1 MAWFLFIDESG
12 QDGTRSPYEV
22 LAGVAVRDV
31 NLWPLILELH
41 TAELQRFGRRYS
53 AGNRE
58 LKGRKIL
65 KKKVFRHTELNCQVL
80 PDEIPA
86 LAKEVLDRGAG
97 ASVRHFKALAIA
109 KLGYADDVF
118 RICARFGCKLFASVV
133 DRDAP
138 NSALDGLRKDY
149 AYLFQ
154 RFYYF
159 LRDQP
164 GGGEQGLIVFDE
176 LEKSQSHIL
185 LDQAHRYFKETAVGR
200 TRAGL
205 VIPEPFFVHSD
216 LTTGIQLA
224 DLAAYCIAWGFRTA
238 SMRAPMRTE
247 INERY
252 SQYIS
257 DLRYRA
263 EIAYQGNP
271 NYVMWGI
278 SHITDLRTRREQL
291 ELGET

>member
-31 NLWPLILELH
+31 NLWPLIMDLH
-41 TAELQRFGRRYS
+41 DAEEQRFGRRYS
-53 AGNRE
+53 AGSRE

-65 KKKVFRHTELNCQVL
+65 KKKVFRHTELNCQIL
-80 PDEIPA
+80 PNEVADLAREA
-86 LAKEVLDRGAG
+86 LNDG
-97 ASVRHFKALAIA
+97 ASANVRHFKALAIA
-109 KLGYADDVF
+109 KLAYADDVF
-118 RICARFGCKLFASVV
+118 RICARYGCKLFASVV
-133 DRDAP
+133 NADAP
-138 NSALDGLRKDY
+138 DTSLDGLRKDY

-154 RFYYF
+154 RFFYF
-159 LRDQP
+159 LRDQ
-164 GGGEQGLIVFDE
+164 GDAGEQGLILFDE
-176 LEKSQSHIL
+176 MEKSKSHIL

-200 TRAGL
+200 ARASL

-224 DLAAYCIAWGFRTA
+224 DLAAYCIAWGFRTN
-238 SMRAPMRTE
+238 SMRAPVRKE

-252 SQYIS
+252 YQCIA
-257 DLRYRA
+257 DLRIRT
-263 EIAYQGNP
+263 EIDYQGNP

-278 SHITDLRTRREQL
+278 THITDLRTRREQL